1 MYTTHLLIFTGMN
14 PVSKVLA
21 GFSQNLIGKIMWAS
35 ASSIV
40 FMVRAD
46 MTIVKESHLRCLR
59 DHIDGHNKHIVRYGG
74 HHGINLKESEV
85 TTVKIKIDLGNHPCC
100 IYFQV
105 SRERRSY

>member
-85 TTVKIKIDLGNHPCC
+85 TTVKIKIDLGNHPCNH
-100 IYFQV
+100 FQV
-105 SRERRSY
+105 SRERCPY